1 MDLQIAESDALN
13 SLPPYQQQYNSLLA
27 ANCPSPFRTASVQQK
42 QWRPLVQQAA
52 ASAASAASEVASNC
66 YMEVTPLSPPK
77 GRSHGSDED
86 EGVVYDA
93 DDRMDLNMGEGGAAE
108 EEEDW
113 IEVSN
118 KGNQTPSHWVYSDM
132 IRYGPRG
139 MKRAIQ

>member
-27 ANCPSPFRTASVQQK
+27 ANPPSPFRTASVQQK

-52 ASAASAASEVASNC
+52 AAASAASEVASNC

-132 IRYGPRG
+132 IRYAP
-139 MKRAIQ
+139 